1 MITSFL
7 TSKFEYSTVKE
18 KVWMTNKRRTVLQR
32 KIKRLTGVSGGE
44 DGLVGDWLTAVGRH
58 DNRRLG

>member
-1 MITSFL
+1 VITSFL

-18 KVWMTNKRRTVLQR
+18 KVWMTNKRRTVY
-32 KIKRLTGVSGGE
+32 IKRLTGVSGGE
-44 DGLVGDWLTAVGRH
+44 DRLVGDWLTAVGRH